1 MTSPS
6 KLEDNVTFQKFSID
20 KVIMFNFAQNFL
32 GGF

>member
-6 KLEDNVTFQKFSID
+6 KLEDNVASHTFSID
-20 KVIMFNFAQNFL
+20 KVIMFNFAQNLL